1 MEHMGMGFG
10 LGFLNL
16 IGTVLFW
23 VALIWV
29 VRFFVRGGFRNGG
42 MRRLGRGRYAKW
54 YGDMKRGDWHRGSQP
69 WEQDEADKLLRERL
83 AKGDIG
89 EDEYARLKAK
99 LGENGEGG
107 GSNGNANGG
116 PNGNGNR
123 SEGGPL
129 GWLRGDNALE
139 VARLR
144 LAKGEI
150 TPDEYETIRR
160 VLAS

>member
-1 MEHMGMGFG
+1 MEHMGIGFG

-42 MRRLGRGRYAKW
+42 MRKLGRGRYAKW
-54 YGDMKRGDWHRGSQP
+54 YGDMKRGDWHKGSRP
-69 WEQDEADKLLRERL
+69 WEPDEADKLLRERL
-83 AKGDIG
+83 AKGEVT
-89 EDEYARLKAK
+89 EDEYTRLKDK
-99 LGENGEGG
+99 LSENGENGGAN
-107 GSNGNANGG
+107 GSSNANGS
-116 PNGNGNR
+116 R
-123 SEGGPL
+123 SEGKPL
-129 GWLRGDNALE
+129 GWLGGDNALE